1 MAEVTLQDA
10 VRNFA
15 SELAKKVNTFIGDV
29 AELEV
34 CTYTAA
40 PDEIKTSLK
49 NNVPAEAQAS
59 LRAYTR
65 ISFDGDTTVVVPVEA
80 SGVVDLAIWEL
91 HQNAVRQA
99 ITNRTMMIQTIGEA
113 AASALRALGLA
124 GSVK

>member
-1 MAEVTLQDA
+1 MTEVTLQDA

-15 SELAKKVNTFIGDV
+15 SGLAQKLNTFITDV

-49 NNVPAEAQAS
+49 DNVPAEAQAS

-65 ISFDGDTTVVVPVEA
+65 ISFDGDTTVVIPVGA
-80 SGVVDLAIWEL
+80 GGAVDPAIWEL

-124 GSVK
+124 GSMG